1 MIMETIWCWQQTFS
15 MTWTTLNILAP
26 FCIDVS
32 LIPYLEL
39 APPIQSVWLLWHYLC
54 PIIADGVH
62 CTIALYND
70 LSTTVGLFNPKYLM
84 KDYGFTTLSGWIDNL
99 FLTVWY
105 FRYCLFSRAS
115 QQRGNNSKQYDYTE
129 YKTCVIYG
137 LHDYWNFIGVDKLRA
152 TDYFRKLGIWHHQCH
167 EQ

>member
-1 MIMETIWCWQQTFS
+1 MVYCGTIY
-15 MTWTTLNILAP
+15 
-26 FCIDVS
+26 V
-32 LIPYLEL
+32 
-39 APPIQSVWLLWHYLC
+39 

-70 LSTTVGLFNPKYLM
+70 LSTTLGLFNPKYLM
-84 KDYGFTTLSGWIDNL
+84 KDYGFTTLSGWIDKFVLN
-99 FLTVWY
+99 
-105 FRYCLFSRAS
+105 CLVFSLLPFSRGPLSKEGIIA
-115 QQRGNNSKQYDYTE
+115 KQYDYTE

-137 LHDYWNFIGVDKLRA
+137 LHEYWNFIGVDKLRA